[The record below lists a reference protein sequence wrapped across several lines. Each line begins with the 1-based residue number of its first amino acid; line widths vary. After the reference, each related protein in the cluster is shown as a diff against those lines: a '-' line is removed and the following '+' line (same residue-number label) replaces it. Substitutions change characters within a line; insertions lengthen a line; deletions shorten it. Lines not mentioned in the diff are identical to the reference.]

1 MNVQITCVPEAVSA
15 AGKWLPQILGQ
26 SQILHHRAL
35 SREVAEAPESY
46 VNQLKNELSYGD
58 VAIKCHSRLKKYI
71 LDARLKPLGLASHE
85 AHPKTSSLPH
95 SASRER
101 DAGTGPGKVTK

>member
-1 MNVQITCVPEAVSA
+1 MQITCVPEAVSA
-15 AGKWLPQILGQ
+15 AGKWLPQVLGR

-35 SREVAEAPESY
+35 SREVAEATESY
-46 VNQLKNELSYGD
+46 VNQPKNELGCGD
-58 VAIKCHSRLKKYI
+58 VAIKCHSRLKKHI

-95 SASRER
+95 SARRER
-101 DAGTGPGKVTK
+101 GAGTGPGKVTK